1 MCISFPPYF
10 DHDAFMHHP
19 MHVLEAPDI
28 RGVQYLA
35 PLHIILNGY
44 ILAFI
49 SKVIDPNLY
58 VGYIQAHVNIV

>member
-19 MHVLEAPDI
+19 MHVLDAPDI

-35 PLHIILNGY
+35 PLVSSVTVTFLHSY
-44 ILAFI
+44 QK
-49 SKVIDPNLY
+49 S
-58 VGYIQAHVNIV
+58 